1 MGTSPVIKAPGA
13 TVTVAIC
20 GNPNCGKTTIFN
32 AITGLRQRV
41 ANYPGVT
48 VEKTTGQFR
57 IGSSPQRTFTLI
69 DIPGTYSLAA
79 FSPDE
84 YIAAQALFGG
94 FAAEETPDI
103 IVCVIDATN
112 LERSLYLL
120 FQVAQIGRPVIV
132 ALNMIDLVERS
143 GVTIDKKQ
151 LSRELGGVPV
161 IPVIAS
167 RGTGIDDLTAEIGRQ
182 AERGTVLPMTCYDPS
197 AEAAVNALMAPVQ
210 GDRRS
215 RAEYLRVLFDVHG
228 PAEGAYLEEA
238 GATGR
243 ELLAKVR
250 SELSGKF
257 GSLSVAETGT
267 LTTRSAEIVGRVVT
281 TPSKRRQS
289 RSAKVDRYLLHPIL
303 GPILLVLIMT
313 FMFQAIFSWAEPLMG
328 LIDYV
333 FGGLAGWVGGLITEG
348 PLRSLLTDG
357 VIGGVGSVLVFLPQI
372 IILFLFI
379 ALLEDSG
386 YMPRIA
392 FLVDRAFSWCGLSGK
407 SFIPML
413 SSYACAVPGIMATRT
428 IEDKK
433 LRFMTILVAP
443 LMTCSARLPVYAIMI
458 AAFIPHRTYL
468 GFVNSHGLVLGAL
481 YLLGLGVAVIVSL
494 ILKKT
499 LLKTQRGTFMM
510 EFPSYKVPTF
520 RSVLIRVYHRAQSFV
535 LRAGTVILAI
545 TVIIWA
551 LSYYPRSDNVQ
562 AEFVAKRHNIEQ
574 TTARETEQL
583 STQIQARA
591 AQAGVS
597 GVMIAEAQGSLG
609 LISSTEQLDRERAR
623 LFPAE
628 LDSGVAAMLVDLR
641 SRELDRD
648 VRLADARREQAG
660 AQLRN
665 SYLGQIGRAVEP
677 VFAPLGWD
685 WRVTM
690 AVLASFPARE
700 VIIATLGTI
709 FNLGSDVDEG
719 STTLVDKMRAATR
732 DQGVSAGQPL
742 FTPVVALSIM
752 VFFALCCQCGAT
764 VVTIRQETGSWTY
777 AAGTFVYMTGL
788 AYLGAFAVYQ
798 IFSRVGL

>member
-13 TVTVAIC
+13 MVTVAIC

-57 IGSSPQRTFTLI
+57 IESAPERSFTLV

-84 YIAAQALFGG
+84 YIAAQALFGR
-94 FAAEETPDI
+94 FEAEETPDI

-132 ALNMIDLVERS
+132 ALNMVDLVERN
-143 GVTIDKKQ
+143 GVTIDREQ

-161 IPVIAS
+161 IPIVAS
-167 RGTGIDDLTAEIGRQ
+167 RGTGIAELTAEIARQ
-182 AERGTVLPMTCYDPS
+182 ADRGRAISIPCYDPAS
-197 AEAAVNALMAPVQ
+197 EAAVTAVMATV
-210 GDRRS
+210 GGEKRS
-215 RAEYLRVLFDVHG
+215 RAEYLRVLFDVQG
-228 PAEGAYLEEA
+228 PAEATYLNEA
-238 GATGR
+238 GAVGR

-250 SELSGKF
+250 ADLCRKF

-267 LTTRSAEIVGRVVT
+267 LTTRAAEIVARVVT
-281 TPSKRRQS
+281 TPDKRRQS
-289 RSAKVDRYLLHPIL
+289 RSGKVDRFLLHPIL
-303 GPILLVLIMT
+303 GPTLLILIMT
-313 FMFQAIFSWAEPLMG
+313 FMFQAIFAWAEPLMG
-328 LIDYV
+328 LIDAV
-333 FGGLAGWVGGLITEG
+333 FGGLAGWVGGLMADG
-348 PLRSLLTDG
+348 PLRSLLIDG

-468 GFVNSHGLVLGAL
+468 GFLNSHGLVLGAL

-494 ILKKT
+494 VLKNSI
-499 LLKTQRGTFMM
+499 LKTQRGTFMM
-510 EFPSYKVPTF
+510 EFPSYKVPTL
-520 RSVLIRVYHRAQSFV
+520 RSVLIRVYHRARSFV

-551 LSYYPRSDNVQ
+551 LSYYPRSDSVQ
-562 AEFVAKRHNIEQ
+562 AEFLAAQRSIELQ
-574 TTARETEQL
+574 AADRAGEL
-583 STQIQARA
+583 RSQIQARA
-591 AQAGVS
+591 TQPG
-597 GVMIAEAQGSLG
+597 LG
-609 LISSTEQLDRERAR
+609 RETVAAVQSNLAVATDIEHVERERAQ
-623 LFPAE
+623 AVSSGT
-628 LDSGVAAMLVDLR
+628 DSILVSLLADLR
-641 SRELDRD
+641 RSELDRD
-648 VRLADARREQAG
+648 TRLAEAERGRAG

-665 SYLGQIGRAVEP
+665 SYLGRVGRAVEP
-677 VFAPLGWD
+677 VFVPLGWD
-685 WRVTM
+685 WRITM

-719 STTLVDKMRAATR
+719 SGTLVDKMRVATR
-732 DQGVSAGQPL
+732 EQGALAGQPL
-742 FTPVVALSIM
+742 FSPVVALSIM

-764 VVTIRQETGSWTY
+764 VVTIRQETGSWKY
-777 AAGTFVYMTGL
+777 AAGTFVYMTIL
-788 AYLGAFAVYQ
+788 AYLGALAVYQ
-798 IFSRVGL
+798 VFSRVGL